1 MGYGPWGCKELDTTE
16 QLTVSLSL
24 SKHKAVRAFT
34 SRTLGAERQGYSSE
48 HTASFGGVYT
58 IAPGAA
64 KICLGVGSGERKQ
77 TKNPLKYCNNLRPS
91 KGHLM

>member
-1 MGYGPWGCKELDTTE
+1 MGYGPGGRTELDTTE
-16 QLTVSLSL
+16 QLTLSL
-24 SKHKAVRAFT
+24 SVSKQKAVRAFT
-34 SRTLGAERQGYSSE
+34 SRTLGAERQGCSSE
-48 HTASFGGVYT
+48 HMASFGGVYT

-77 TKNPLKYCNNLRPS
+77 TKKTLKYCNNLRPS